1 MRIMHIAL
9 GGCLAAPPVP
19 YGLTE
24 DTGGH
29 IAYIL
34 GAARAQAARPDV
46 TEVTIV
52 TRAFDDPALGPRF
65 WQTEERIGPSLR
77 ILRLRTGT
85 REYLEK
91 QALEAALPDL
101 ARAFTDLLG
110 DMGAARPDI
119 LHAHF
124 ADAAELAMAAERE
137 FALPWLYTAHSL
149 ATEKLRP
156 GETPGP
162 ALSRRI
168 TREATA
174 VRRAHGIIASSRD
187 EAERQIPR
195 IDPAAEGRTHRVG
208 PGVTLRRDGDAA
220 RARATLA
227 PFLRAPEKPVILAI
241 ARPIAKKNLAALVDA
256 YAKSPDLQDSAN
268 LVILA
273 GLRSGLRGG
282 PAEQDRV
289 IGDLFDAIDRHDLW
303 GRVALPRRHDDRD
316 VADLYALAAQGGV
329 FCNPAH
335 HEPFGLTLI
344 EAAHCGVPIVATAN
358 GGPADIV
365 ETLGAG
371 RLIDPASPASIA
383 QGLRRALNDPQGAR
397 AAQKAARQARRHY
410 DWNGWVARVAQI
422 SAPLVRPARPTPPR
436 ASAQDFLL
444 ACDIDGT
451 LTGCP
456 DGAARFRDWL
466 SQGGHLPR
474 FAVATGRSVVE
485 ARRVLADWDL
495 PEPDT
500 IIASTGTEIWRRA
513 GRVYALCDDFAARL
527 AQDWQPLALRHLLQD
542 MGATFQP
549 RHDQRRWKISL
560 LGRAEDAARIS
571 AALDKAGLRAR
582 VVPSHARFID
592 ILPRAAGKA
601 EAIRFEATRRGL
613 APCDVAVA
621 GDSGNDACML
631 GAFDRAILPAN
642 ALPEL
647 DRLRAGYRSP
657 LPHAAGVLDGIDHFG
672 LGHAPMLMAGE

>member
-9 GGCLAAPPVP
+9 GGCLAAPPIP

-29 IAYIL
+29 IAYVL
-34 GAARAQAARPDV
+34 GAARAQAARSDV
-46 TEVTIV
+46 SEVTIV
-52 TRAFDDPALGPRF
+52 TRAFDDPALGARF
-65 WQTEERIGPSLR
+65 WQSEERIAPTMR

-85 REYLEK
+85 RAYLEK
-91 QALEAALPDL
+91 QALEAALPEL
-101 ARAFTDLLG
+101 SSAFIDLLRN
-110 DMGAARPDI
+110 MGAARPDV

-124 ADAAELAMAAERE
+124 ADAAELAIAAEQE
-137 FALPWLYTAHSL
+137 FSLPWLYTAHSL
-149 ATEKLRP
+149 ANEKLRP

-162 ALSRRI
+162 AISRRI
-168 TREATA
+168 AREAIA

-187 EAERQIPR
+187 EAERQLPR
-195 IDPAAEGRTHRVG
+195 IYPGAEGQTHRVG
-208 PGVTLRRDGDAA
+208 PGVTLRCDGDAA
-220 RARATLA
+220 RARETLT
-227 PFLRAPEKPVILAI
+227 PFLRAPDKPVILAI

-256 YAKSPDLQDSAN
+256 YAQSPDLQERTN

-282 PAEQDRV
+282 SAEQDSI
-289 IGDLFDAIDRHDLW
+289 IGDLFHAVDSNDLW

-316 VADLYALAAQGGV
+316 VADFYALAAQGGV

-344 EAAHCGVPIVATAN
+344 EAAHSGVPIVATAN

-365 ETLGAG
+365 ATLGAG
-371 RLIDPASPASIA
+371 RLIDPTSTTSIA
-383 QGLRRALNDPQGAR
+383 QGLRSALNDPKR
-397 AAQKAARQARRHY
+397 LLAARQAALRVQRNF
-410 DWNGWVARVAQI
+410 DWHGWAARVAQI
-422 SAPLVRPARPTPPR
+422 SAKLVRPARPAPLRP
-436 ASAQDFLL
+436 AAQNFLL

-466 SQGGHLPR
+466 AKGGHLQR

-485 ARRVLADWDL
+485 ARRVLADWDI
-495 PEPDT
+495 PAPDT
-500 IIASTGTEIWRRA
+500 IISSTGTEIWRRS
-513 GRVYALCDDFAARL
+513 GQMYALCEDFAARL
-527 AQDWQPLALRHLLQD
+527 KRDWEPLALRDLLTEI
-542 MGATFQP
+542 GVTFQP

-560 LGRAEDAARIS
+560 LGNEEDAECIS
-571 AALDKAGLRAR
+571 VSLERAGLRAR
-582 VVPSHARFID
+582 VVPSHGRFID
-592 ILPRAAGKA
+592 VLPHAAGKA
-601 EAIRFEATRRGL
+601 AAIRFEARRRGINL
-613 APCDVAVA
+613 CNVVVA

-642 ALPEL
+642 ALSEL
-647 DRLRAGYRSP
+647 DGLRAGYRSP

-672 LGHAPMLMAGE
+672 LERAPILMAGE